1 MEERTKTSIK
11 AIKVA
16 LAGNI
21 VLALLKVSLGIIAK
35 SIALISDGLD
45 TTVDI
50 VKTFV
55 VYKGTKIASV
65 PADINHPYGHGRAET
80 VSSSIIGM
88 SVVFAGVLVM
98 IQSITNFG
106 KTNAVDA
113 IMFIGASISIIGK
126 IFLSWYMAV
135 IGKRVS
141 NEAILANARDYL
153 GDVFSSFAVVI
164 GALLIRITGKVYF
177 DNVASIA
184 VAIIIIYMGF
194 EILRPAVKEVMEEQD
209 SPELIEK
216 VEKIVSLCTKAENPH
231 QIRIRKLG
239 PYYIVDMHIEFPED
253 MSVKEAHKVVSNLEN
268 KIKEKV
274 KEISEVIIHIEPLG
288 NG

>member
-1 MEERTKTSIK
+1 MEERTKTSVK

-16 LAGNI
+16 LAGNV

-45 TTVDI
+45 TSVDI
-50 VKTFV
+50 VKTFI

-65 PADINHPYGHGRAET
+65 PADIDHPYGHGRAET
-80 VSSSIIGM
+80 VSSSIIGV
-88 SVVFAGVLVM
+88 SVVFAGALVM
-98 IQSITNFG
+98 MQSITNFG
-106 KTNAVDA
+106 KTNAVDTL
-113 IMFIGASISIIGK
+113 MFIGASISIIGK
-126 IFLSWYMAV
+126 IVLSWYMAV
-135 IGKRVS
+135 VGKRVL
-141 NEAILANARDYL
+141 NEAILANAKDYL

-164 GALLIRITGKVYF
+164 GALLIRMTGKVYF
-177 DNVASIA
+177 DSVASIA

-194 EILRPAVKEVMEEQD
+194 GILRPAVKEVMEEQD

-216 VEKIVSLCTKAENPH
+216 VEEIVSSCTKAENPH
-231 QIRIRKLG
+231 HIRIRRLG
-239 PYYIVDMHIEFPED
+239 SYYIVDMHIEFPKN
-253 MSVKEAHKVVSNLEN
+253 MSVKEAHEVVSNLEN
-268 KIKEKV
+268 NIKQEV